1 MMKYKYSSPF
11 HNSLSVKINIHEIS
25 PISEYNDTGAR
36 FNIFLLIR
44 VSNSVARKYIHLIF

>member
-36 FNIFLLIR
+36 FN
-44 VSNSVARKYIHLIF
+44 Y

>member
-36 FNIFLLIR
+36 FKIRLLENISI
-44 VSNSVARKYIHLIF
+44 

>member
-25 PISEYNDTGAR
+25 PISEYDDTGAR
-36 FNIFLLIR
+36 FYQIRLLENISI
-44 VSNSVARKYIHLIF
+44 

>member
-1 MMKYKYSSPF
+1 MMKYKYSSTF

-36 FNIFLLIR
+36 FNIGE
-44 VSNSVARKYIHLIF
+44 VARKYIHLIF

>member
-1 MMKYKYSSPF
+1 MKYKYSSTF

-36 FNIFLLIR
+36 LIR
-44 VSNSVARKYIHLIF
+44 LLENISI